1 MIGVFGLIGQIG
13 LTLSYQLSKAS
24 YVAPYSY
31 FYIIF
36 SGLLGYYIWGEVPD
50 ILSILGYCLII
61 ISYYCLV
68 RLDKKILDN

>member
-1 MIGVFGLIGQIG
+1 MENQTKTNLKKATPGFSLTELIVMIVLIGIFGVIGQIG

-36 SGLLGYYIWGEVPD
+36 SGLIGFYIWVVMK
-50 ILSILGYCLII
+50 LY
-61 ISYYCLV
+61 
-68 RLDKKILDN
+68 